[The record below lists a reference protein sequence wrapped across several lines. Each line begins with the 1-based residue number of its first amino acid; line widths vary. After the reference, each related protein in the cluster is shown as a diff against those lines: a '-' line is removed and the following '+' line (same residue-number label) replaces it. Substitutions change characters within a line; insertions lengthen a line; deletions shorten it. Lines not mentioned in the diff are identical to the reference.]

1 MQREK
6 NSETFMTKL
15 ARFIVDKRKAFYLI
29 FIAAFLFSA
38 ASVNKVQVNNDIT
51 TYLPSDTET
60 RRGLTIMD
68 QEFVTLGSAN
78 IMVSN
83 ITYEAAEALSEEIA
97 AVPGVSGVEF
107 DDTEEHYHDAAAL
120 FTVSFEG
127 EEQAPET
134 IESLERVKLLLE
146 GYDYYPSTTIGLDTS
161 ASLQKEMTV
170 ILAIAAVVIV
180 VVLLFTSK
188 SYLEIPVYLIVFAT
202 AAVLNMGTNYWF
214 GTISFI
220 TNAIA
225 IVLQLAL
232 AIDYA
237 IIFCHRYMEERDNG
251 LDAREADISALSKAI
266 VEISS
271 SSLTT
276 ISGLVALMLMQ
287 LRIGFDMGIVLAKGI
302 VISMLC
308 VFLLMPGLLML
319 FHNAIEKTRHK
330 NLVPHISWLGKG
342 VVKLRFILP
351 PIFLIVLVA
360 GAVLS
365 ARCDYVFDTNDTDF
379 DNKPAWRIADE
390 KVTETFGQKNTIA
403 MLVPRGDY
411 DKEGAILRQVESLEP
426 VTQVTG
432 LANIEVEDG
441 RMLTDTMNPRQ
452 FAELAGVDV
461 ELARL
466 LYQAYGL
473 SVEEYGA
480 IFQEPDEYAVP
491 LLDIFEFLVEQI
503 DKGVVTLDEEQAE
516 KVDDLREQLD
526 MGIEQLRGENWSRL
540 VFVADTPTEGTETY
554 ELLDEIR
561 AIGQTYYGDNVILVG
576 NSTNAFD
583 LSSSF
588 SQDNAKISILTALFV
603 MVILLFTFKSA
614 GLPLLLVLTIQ
625 GSIWINFS
633 FPVLQGTNLFFLSYL
648 VVSSIQMGATIDYAI
663 VITNRYLELKTVMD
677 RKQAAIEALDQSFP
691 TILTSGSIM
700 AVAGFLIGGIST
712 DATIG
717 SVGLTLGRGTVTS
730 ILLVMTVL
738 PQLLLLGDSLIER
751 TAITLNRDRKQR
763 FNRGT
768 MRLDGHIRGHVAGF
782 IDGEFKGVVHG
793 SIDAL
798 VESKYQVPQALD
810 EADEEEAESI

>member
-51 TYLPSDTET
+51 SYLPSETET

-83 ITYEAAEALSEEIA
+83 ITYETAEALSEEIA

-107 DDTEEHYHDAAAL
+107 DETEEHYHDAAAL

-134 IESLERVKLLLE
+134 VEALERVELLLD
-146 GYDYYPSTTIGLDTS
+146 GYDYYPSTTVGRDAS

-188 SYLEIPVYLIVFAT
+188 SYLEVPVYLIVFAT

-351 PIFLIVLVA
+351 PIFLGVLVV

-365 ARCDYVFDTNDTDF
+365 GRCDYVFDANDTDF

-540 VFVADTPTEGTETY
+540 VFVADTPTEGAETY
-554 ELLDEIR
+554 DLLDEIR

-663 VITNRYLELKTVMD
+663 VITNRYLELKTVME
-677 RKQAAIEALDQSFP
+677 RKQAVIEALDQSFP

-730 ILLVMTVL
+730 IILVMTVL

-798 VESKYQVPQALD
+798 VESKYQVPQELD

>member
-83 ITYEAAEALSEEIA
+83 ITYETAEALSEEIA

-782 IDGEFKGVVHG
+782 IDGECKGVVHG

-810 EADEEEAESI
+810 EADEEEAENI

>member
-51 TYLPSDTET
+51 SYLPSETET

-68 QEFVTLGSAN
+68 QEFITLGSAN

-83 ITYEAAEALSEEIA
+83 ITYETAEALSEEIA

-107 DDTEEHYHDAAAL
+107 DETEEHYHDAAAL

-134 IESLERVKLLLE
+134 VEALERVELLLD
-146 GYDYYPSTTIGLDTS
+146 GYDYYPSTTVGRDAS

-188 SYLEIPVYLIVFAT
+188 SYLEVPVYLIVFAT

-351 PIFLIVLVA
+351 PIFLGVLVV

-365 ARCDYVFDTNDTDF
+365 GRCDYVFDANDTDF

-540 VFVADTPTEGTETY
+540 VFVADTPTEGAETY
-554 ELLDEIR
+554 DLLDEIR

-663 VITNRYLELKTVMD
+663 VITNRYLELKTVME
-677 RKQAAIEALDQSFP
+677 RKQAIIEALDQSFP

-717 SVGLTLGRGTVTS
+717 SVGLTLGRGTVAS
-730 ILLVMTVL
+730 IILVMTVL

-798 VESKYQVPQALD
+798 VESKYQVPQELD